1 MNFEVRTLQETRCIS
16 KNESVSYWTGLSS
29 FLCKTATSWLTRSIF
44 SFCDISLN
52 SSKDASCLA
61 VWPRV
66 EAEIHP
72 TTGWCHVLLTS
83 RATFRTWKLLP
94 PFIFSELQSFQ
105 DSAFVLLVSLLRSSC
120 WIAVSKHRRGTNSIC
135 LRLPKLALSATCNKD
150 GRLLI

>member
-1 MNFEVRTLQETRCIS
+1 MNFEVRTCSSLQETRCIS

-94 PFIFSELQSFQ
+94 PVSFIFSDVQSFQ
-105 DSAFVLLVSLLRSSC
+105 GPAFVLLVSLLGSSC
-120 WIAVSKHRRGTNSIC
+120 CIAVSKHRRGTNSIC
-135 LRLPKLALSATCNKD
+135 LRLPNS
-150 GRLLI
+150 IW